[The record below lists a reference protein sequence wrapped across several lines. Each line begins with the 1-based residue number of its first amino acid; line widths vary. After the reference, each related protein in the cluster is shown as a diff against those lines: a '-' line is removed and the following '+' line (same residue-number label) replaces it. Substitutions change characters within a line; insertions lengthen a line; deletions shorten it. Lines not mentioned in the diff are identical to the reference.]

1 MIEQLKAYRDELAGI
16 ISRFENRDTGLYI
29 DSDDEDRLQV
39 LVIELRDLFQ
49 DRIGPNNYSE
59 MIVDAYNK
67 GRQNFIQAPSLASV
81 KQIKGVVE
89 AAITRAESNP
99 SSFEPEKE
107 KSNSNSESNKT
118 RKLLRPEQ
126 VTLQWLYEHVPYRF
140 WISLGAL
147 IIAAFTAGGYI
158 TAKFPLLQSLLGIC
172 IGNDCA

>member
-1 MIEQLKAYRDELAGI
+1 MIEQLNGYRDELAGI

-49 DRIGPNNYSE
+49 DRVGTNNYSE

-67 GRQNFIQAPSLASV
+67 GRQNYIQSPSLESV

-99 SSFEPEKE
+99 SFFEPKKE
-107 KSNSNSESNKT
+107 ESNSNSESNNA
-118 RKLLRPEQ
+118 RELLLPEQ
-126 VTLQWLYEHVPYRF
+126 VTLRWLYEHVPYKF

-147 IIAAFTAGGYI
+147 IIAAFTAGGFF
-158 TAKFPLLQSLLGIC
+158 TAKFPFLQSLLGIC
-172 IGNDCA
+172 IGNDCG